1 MKELLFK
8 KLLAVVV
15 LLSSLW
21 GSNMAAAK
29 NASAV
34 ANDGYVVYVDNQT
47 SWNEIALYMWG
58 EVNDLVGGWP
68 GMLPTGNETINGVS
82 YTCFALGSTCNGKTE
97 NLIFNNNNKGTQ
109 LKDFNF
115 TINRDLYLRATD
127 SGVEEIEPN
136 ASPIEYND
144 NDYVSAINS
153 QTYGN
158 GQQVIYEMNVGMF
171 TTEGTLVAAQQKLEG
186 LKKLGIDIVWLMP
199 IYPRDGSLN
208 SPYAAIDFKK
218 VNPSY
223 GTVTDLKNFVAA
235 AHALGMKVWLDWVPN
250 HTSTIATWVTTHPE
264 YYKKSNGSMIHP
276 NGYGDVYQLD
286 YTNSGLVAAMNDCL
300 KFWID
305 EADIDGYRCDYISS
319 PDIPVSYWQS
329 TIPMLKSYKAGKKI
343 VMLGESDFTDS
354 NNARLKEAGFDY
366 DYAWGFQSKLIGYGS
381 GNTYVAPLRR
391 YAEDLISDSKSMNVS
406 RMLYLTN
413 HDQNWNETAKTLT
426 AKYGDNRYL
435 LTVYASTIWG
445 MPLIYNGQEIGG
457 NQALNYFT
465 DTKIDWSK
473 SDGKMRNTLRTL
485 AAIKHTQKALFDAAT
500 PSENA
505 DVNFL
510 TTNNNQVLAYKRTHG
525 DSEVLVILNAAATA
539 QQVTLSGLAGTY
551 SLWLDSETIAKG
563 VSRHNENFNGTLSKE
578 VEGKGYLVYV
588 KGHFSEEEIA
598 TGFRMVKNERQ
609 LSADNSYY
617 NLSGQKVSFLSN
629 GILIHQGRK
638 YIVRNK

>member
-1 MKELLFK
+1 MKELIFK

-21 GSNMAAAK
+21 GGNMAAAK

-34 ANDGYVVYVDNQT
+34 TNDGYVVYVDNQT
-47 SWNEIALYMWG
+47 SWDEIALYMWG
-58 EVNDLVGGWP
+58 EVNDLIGGWP
-68 GMLPTGNETINGVS
+68 GMLPTGNETINGVN
-82 YTCFALGSTCNGKTE
+82 YTCFTLGSACNGKVE
-97 NLIFNNNNKGTQ
+97 HLILNNNNNGIQ

-136 ASPIEYND
+136 TTPIEYDD
-144 NDYVSAINS
+144 NDYVSAINE
-153 QTYGN
+153 QTYGA
-158 GQQVIYEMNVGMF
+158 GQQVIYELNVGMF
-171 TTEGTLVAAQQKLEG
+171 TEEGTLAAAQKKLES

-223 GTVTDLKNFVAA
+223 GTAEDLRNFVSA

-264 YYKKSNGSMIHP
+264 YYKKSNGAMIHP
-276 NGYGDVYQLD
+276 NNYNDVYQLD
-286 YTNSGLVAAMNDCL
+286 YTNAGLVTAMNDCL

-329 TIPMLKSYKAGKKI
+329 TIPMLKNYKAGKEI
-343 VMLGESDFTDS
+343 TMLGESDFTDA
-354 NNARLKEAGFDY
+354 NNTRLKETGFDY
-366 DYAWGFQSKLIGYGS
+366 DYAWGFQSLLVNYG
-381 GNTYVAPLRR
+381 GNNTFVAPLKK
-391 YAEDLISDSKSMNVS
+391 YAEDLVSASKSMNVS

-413 HDQNWNETAKTLT
+413 HDQNWNETAKTLA
-426 AKYGDNRYL
+426 AKYGLNRYL
-435 LTVYASTIWG
+435 LTVYVSTIWG

-457 NQALNYFT
+457 NQALSYFL

-473 SDGKMRNTLRTL
+473 SDAKMRNTIRTL
-485 AAIKHTQKALFDAAT
+485 AAIKHTQGALHDSAT

-505 DVNFL
+505 DVDFL
-510 TTNNNQVLAYKRTHG
+510 TTNNNQVLAYKRTKG
-525 DSEVLVILNAAATA
+525 DSEILVILNAATTA
-539 QQVTLSGLAGTY
+539 QQVNIPNITGSY
-551 SLWLDSETIAKG
+551 SLWLDSKTIGEG
-563 VSRHNENFNGTLSKE
+563 VSRHNEKFEGSLSKSI
-578 VEGKGYLVYV
+578 VAKGYLVYV
-588 KGHFSEEEIA
+588 KGNFSEEDISTNIHQVQNIPMA
-598 TGFRMVKNERQ
+598 NDDRF
-609 LSADNSYY
+609 Y
-617 NLSGQKVSFLSN
+617 NLSGQVVKNPKSGVMIF
-629 GILIHQGRK
+629 QGRK
-638 YIVRNK
+638 YVF